1 MALRADSLSAL
12 ERAAREEAE
21 AAQRLAEAVREA
33 GGAMAA
39 LDPAGLDEA
48 LARSRACADALSRAG
63 NARAAH
69 GRLAARALGLA
80 EEATLAE
87 ILLRLEAGGLGA
99 TAAGLSRRLEEAA
112 AEVAAQ
118 SLAARYGA
126 GLWSHLLGFSGTG
139 AGGAGY
145 GPAGRMRQPA
155 ATMGRQA

>member
-21 AAQRLAEAVREA
+21 AAHRLAEAVREA

-39 LDPAGLDEA
+39 LDPVGLEAA
-48 LARSRACADALSRAG
+48 LARTRACADALSRAG

-69 GRLAARALGLA
+69 GRLAARALGLRDD
-80 EEATLAE
+80 ATLAE
-87 ILLRLEAGGLGA
+87 ISGRPETEGLRPMAS
-99 TAAGLSRRLEEAA
+99 GLSQSLEEAA

-118 SLAARYGA
+118 SVAARYGA
-126 GLWSHLLGFSGTG
+126 GLWSHLVGLSGV
-139 AGGAGY
+139 AAAGAGY
-145 GPAGRMRQPA
+145 GPAGRVKPPA